1 MSATIPPSLP
11 SDPMV
16 ALYASARAAQPCA
29 HLTLSEFYRRIRSG
43 VWAQPVA
50 HVRRCRA
57 ALDATSDPA
66 ERIVAERAWHESKAQ
81 LPAVTLS
88 CDGHTRERAVALA
101 ERGLVAS
108 GRVQIDLDLHGESAT
123 ERERL
128 RSMVMAS
135 PHIEALWLSPSG
147 DGLKATVLIAGAGD
161 PDHHHHAFAAVDRWL
176 TATIG
181 RANDPSVKDPQ
192 RLCFVSHDA
201 QLFLNQQAV
210 PLERN
215 VESPVA
221 TAPALVDALAAPASI
236 TSPPDMISAA
246 SAASAASPTPTD
258 AGTIIRSGNRNAA
271 LARHAGW
278 MRRSGMS
285 EAEITAGLLAIN
297 VQRCQPPLEASEV
310 HRIAASI
317 ARYEPDQVT
326 MATIENWA
334 ASTLTGERR
343 LAVERIDQ
351 TQEQR
356 PDWLWPGYL
365 LRGATTVVGGRQ
377 GSSKGLF
384 TLDLAARLT
393 RGDVMPDGSG
403 GGAPCNVLIVARED
417 DAAMALCPRLRVAGA
432 DLARVFWS
440 YGDFT
445 DGTPIPTMAVAAT
458 HIADAV
464 RTHDIGLVIIDPL
477 GAWVE
482 EDANN
487 GQQIRAVIDPLN
499 RVVRETGC
507 AVIFVAH
514 LRKALADDP
523 MDAFAGSVQ
532 VTAACRTAILISP
545 SPDGAERLVRV
556 VKTNFRRSEGALF
569 YRLHSVSDNP
579 DEPPVLVWRLANAED
594 LAGLAARPGS
604 SPILRVASVLTHLR
618 DEHRPLKEAARAIRQ
633 TLLPQHRGLS
643 VQAVAD
649 ALLAAVAQGLAHA
662 GEGRRGVRTI
672 GLQPAPVA
680 ETVTDRAVAYWD
692 AHPESSVREVARA
705 VACGVG
711 TASRARSMAVLPAP
725 SSLSHDAQTEQA
737 THGTMDDGASSR
749 DVPPIAALPLRGR
762 SMMDGTNTGRMQEKT
777 EQHSH
782 GTMTAEQEVAHG

>member
-1 MSATIPPSLP
+1 
-11 SDPMV
+11 MV

-29 HLTLSEFYRRIRSG
+29 HLPLSEIYRRIRSG

-50 HVRRCRA
+50 YVRRCRA
-57 ALDATSDPA
+57 ALDATSDLA
-66 ERIVAERAWHESKAQ
+66 ERFIAERAWHAAKAQ

-88 CDGHTRERAVALA
+88 CDGHTRERAVAMA

-128 RSMVMAS
+128 RTMVMAS

-147 DGLKATVLIAGAGD
+147 DGLKATVLVAGSGD
-161 PDHHHHAFAAVDRWL
+161 PDHHHDAFAVVDRWL
-176 TATIG
+176 VATIG
-181 RANDPSVKDPQ
+181 RANDPAVKDPQ

-201 QLFLNQQAV
+201 GLHLNSAPV

-221 TAPALVDALAAPASI
+221 TLPALADALAAPASI
-236 TSPPDMISAA
+236 TSPPDTI
-246 SAASAASPTPTD
+246 SAASPTPPD
-258 AGTIIRSGNRNAA
+258 AGTIIRSGSRNAA

-297 VQRCQPPLEASEV
+297 VQRCQPPLETSEV

-326 MATIENWA
+326 VATVENWA
-334 ASTLTGERR
+334 AHTLASSRR

-351 TQEQR
+351 TKEQS

-403 GGAPCNVLIVARED
+403 GGAPRNVLIVARED

-432 DLARVFWS
+432 DLTRVFWS

-445 DGTPIPTMAVAAT
+445 DGTPIPTMAEAAT
-458 HIADAV
+458 HIAEAV

-487 GQQIRAVIDPLN
+487 GQQIRAVIDPMN

-532 VTAACRTAILISP
+532 VTAACRTAILINP
-545 SPDGAERLVRV
+545 SQDGAERLVRV
-556 VKTNFRRSEGALF
+556 VKTNFRRPAGALF
-569 YRLHSVSDNP
+569 YRLHPVSDNP

-594 LAGLAARPGS
+594 LAGLAVRPGS
-604 SPILRVASVLTHLR
+604 SPILPVASVLTHLSN
-618 DEHRPLKEAARAIRQ
+618 EHRPLKEAARAIRQ
-633 TLLPQHRGLS
+633 KLLLQHRGLS
-643 VQAVAD
+643 VQAVTD

-672 GLQPAPVA
+672 GLHPSPAV
-680 ETVTDRAVAYWD
+680 ESVTDRAIAYWD
-692 AHPESSVREVARA
+692 AHPESSVREVASA

-737 THGTMDDGASSR
+737 TDRTMDHGPSSR
-749 DVPPIAALPLRGR
+749 GVPPIAALPFRGR
-762 SMMDGTNTGRMQEKT
+762 SMMDGTNTGRMQERM
-777 EQHSH
+777 EQHRH